1 MLPSFEK
8 RAYVKSK
15 YVIRYEFRFFYKTP
29 KKGIQLEIYP
39 NITLNNL

>member
-15 YVIRYEFRFFYKTP
+15 YVIRYEFRFFLQNT
-29 KKGIQLEIYP
+29 KKGYSIGNLSEHYLE
-39 NITLNNL
+39 